1 MILEKIKVM
10 LATTSKHKVAEVS
23 EIIKEYA
30 QVYSMQDSPDVEETG
45 KTFIENSVIKA
56 VTVGNMLNQK
66 VMADDSGLCIKA
78 LDGFPGIYSARY
90 MSDRSFEEKMQSI
103 LTKMDGISDR
113 QAYFACAATFYDP
126 VTLTLVSYEARIYG
140 NISIQIMGNGGFGYD
155 PIFIPQGETKSFGQL
170 PAEFKNK
177 CSHRAQAF
185 TELMEKI
192 KKIYG

>member
-45 KTFIENSVIKA
+45 NTFIENSVIKA

-66 VMADDSGLCIKA
+66 VMADDSGLCIRA

-90 MSDRSFEEKMQSI
+90 MADSSFEEKMQSI

-126 VTLTLVSYEARIYG
+126 HSCTLISYEARVYG
-140 NISIQIMGNGGFGYD
+140 SIGMQIAGSGGFGYD

-185 TELMEKI
+185 IELMEKI